1 MAVRQHFWKGLIALI
16 ALNALL
22 YGRQEILSKEAY
34 KAAFKGD
41 GFKKRT
47 IAMRE
52 ALKKGRP
59 KGPAATPSEIAG
71 IHPRGLVA

>member
-22 YGRQEILSKEAY
+22 YGRAEILP
-34 KAAFKGD
+34 KANYDQAFKGD
-41 GFKKRT
+41 AFKKDT
-47 IAMRE
+47 IARRT

-59 KGPAATPSEIAG
+59 KGPGPTPQAIAG
-71 IHPRGLVA
+71 IHPQVV